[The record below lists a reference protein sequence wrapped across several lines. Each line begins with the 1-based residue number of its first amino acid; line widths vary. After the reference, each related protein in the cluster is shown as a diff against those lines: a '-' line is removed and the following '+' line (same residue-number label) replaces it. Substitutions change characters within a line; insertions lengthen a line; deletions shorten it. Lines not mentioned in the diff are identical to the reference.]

1 VFPYDEEIISILH
14 RFDSDGDGRLTI
26 DNMRNFLTVSPPIE
40 KARNSDVFLLDNALI
55 DQMQE
60 AAANFLKSMNPSSE
74 KDNNRSNINETPTKN
89 NNSLSRYDYYPYESV
104 RKCNS
109 PGKFNTP
116 SKINNNNEE
125 NSSGDPLPNKNI
137 ISSSYFNS
145 SNKDNERNGLINSNL
160 QQSQINDEPK
170 KNGSN
175 DERGDF
181 VNKMKEK
188 PDISKKIGYR
198 NTVKPI
204 SAMSPFEGGTKKNKS
219 ITNSAEL
226 EKVQDSS
233 AIKAII
239 QDIEQRNEFL
249 KAIDENWL
257 KSINEVQAPSQFT
270 NSDYVKTMVNY
281 MVKLAKANEK
291 LAEIKLELVK
301 QSDFNLIDFFSF
313 FDKSKKGFC
322 TIEEFQQVLKE
333 QDTEIDPDILWV
345 LIKRFDRKNTQKMRF
360 VDFERLMTTPGYK
373 ENERKPLNIRG
384 FHFKYREVGYGFLLG
399 FN

>member
-1 VFPYDEEIISILH
+1 MFPYDEEIISILH

>member
-1 VFPYDEEIISILH
+1 MFPYDEEIISILH

-360 VDFERLMTTPGYK
+360 VDFEIFMTTPGYK